1 MPPLGTIMGNFSSI
15 SLPSTADLPFWV
27 RLRHRWILCQWR
39 RWAVPV
45 LCFIP
50 YVCSILWLIQRQ
62 LLWVAGVLLAPLVMG
77 MVLIGLTWWLER
89 QEFRRPM
96 R

>member
-1 MPPLGTIMGNFSSI
+1 MGNFSAI
-15 SLPSTADLPFWV
+15 SLPSTVDLSVWA

-45 LCFIP
+45 LCAVP
-50 YVCSILWLIQRQ
+50 YFGSILWLIQRD
-62 LLWVAGVLLAPLVMG
+62 LLWVAGVLLAPLLMG
-77 MVLIGLTWWLER
+77 LVVIALTWWLER
-89 QEFRRPM
+89 QEFRRPK

>member
-1 MPPLGTIMGNFSSI
+1 MGNFSLI
-15 SLPSTADLPFWV
+15 SLPSTADLSLWV
-27 RLRHRWILCQWR
+27 RLRHRLILCQWR

-50 YVCSILWLIQRQ
+50 YAGSILWLIHRE
-62 LLWVAGVLLAPLVMG
+62 LLWVAGVLLAPLLMG
-77 MVLIGLTWWLER
+77 LVVVGLTWWLER